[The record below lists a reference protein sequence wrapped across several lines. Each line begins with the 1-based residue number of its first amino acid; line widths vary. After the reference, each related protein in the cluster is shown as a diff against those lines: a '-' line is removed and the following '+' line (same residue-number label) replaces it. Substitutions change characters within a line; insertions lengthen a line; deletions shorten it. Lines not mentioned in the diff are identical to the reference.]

1 MGQRL
6 ALKFGGTSV
15 GSAEAMRQ
23 AAAIV
28 VDLQRQGHQV
38 VVVTS
43 AMSGVTDSLL
53 GSAAAAVGGDRLK
66 VVEHTAGIRAK
77 HEAAADALGLA
88 GDERHLAL
96 DPVTARLGELSL
108 LCDALGVLGEASPR
122 ALDAVG
128 ALGERMSIHLLA
140 AALRQ
145 QGAVAHPVDAAR
157 VVRTD
162 DTFQAAVPLM
172 DETTRLAGHE
182 LVPLLVAGEVPVV
195 TGFIGSTADGVVT
208 TLGRGGSDYSG
219 AIIGAATGADEV
231 WIYTDVDGVM
241 SADPR
246 VVRGVRTLESLSY
259 LEMSEL
265 AYFGAKVLHPRTIL
279 PALERGIPIR
289 IKNTFNPAHPG
300 TLVVGRSD
308 GDRALKGVTAIRAQS
323 LITIA
328 GRGMLGVPGIA
339 ARAFG
344 AVARTGTSVTMISQ
358 ASSEQSI
365 CFLVADK
372 SAATVI
378 EALRREFHHELDRR
392 DIEDISSLEPVVI
405 VTVVGGAIKQT
416 PGVAGRIFGALG
428 TAAIN
433 VIAIAMGSS
442 ECSIS
447 LVVASADAD
456 LAVQALHDLIV
467 AAPQSSGA
475 PVSSTGRAWPPW
487 SAKHCRRTSTAFWPW
502 STATPI
508 GCSPGTATRS
518 WRCSTP
524 SGSPSTA
531 RRSSAA
537 VVSRSTARK
546 SPSCAAWRYGPR
558 TAGAVWAR
566 S

>member
-6 ALKFGGTSV
+6 TVKFGGTSV
-15 GSAEAMRQ
+15 GSGQAMRQ

-28 VDLQRQGHQV
+28 VDLRRQGHQV

-43 AMSGVTDSLL
+43 AMSGVTDLLL
-53 GSAAAAVGGDRLK
+53 GSAAAAVNGDRLK
-66 VVEHTAGIRAK
+66 VVEHTAGIRAM
-77 HEAAADALGLA
+77 HEAAADVLGLA

-96 DPVTARLGELSL
+96 DPITARLGELSL
-108 LCDALGVLGEASPR
+108 LCDALAVLGEASPR

-145 QGAVAHPVDAAR
+145 QGAVAHPIDAAR

-219 AIIGAATGADEV
+219 AIIGAATAADEV

-241 SADPR
+241 TADPR

-265 AYFGAKVLHPRTIL
+265 AYFGAKVLHPKTIL

-365 CFLVADK
+365 CFLMADR

-378 EALRREFHHELDRR
+378 DALRREFHHELDRR

-467 AAPQSSGA
+467 AAPQAPARMSGA
-475 PVSSTGRAWPPW
+475 
-487 SAKHCRRTSTAFWPW
+487 
-502 STATPI
+502 
-508 GCSPGTATRS
+508 
-518 WRCSTP
+518 
-524 SGSPSTA
+524 
-531 RRSSAA
+531 
-537 VVSRSTARK
+537 
-546 SPSCAAWRYGPR
+546 
-558 TAGAVWAR
+558 
-566 S
+566 

>member
-6 ALKFGGTSV
+6 TVKFGGTSV
-15 GSAEAMRQ
+15 GNAEAMRQ

-28 VDLQRQGHQV
+28 VDLRRQGHQV

-43 AMSGVTDSLL
+43 AMSGVTDLLL

-66 VVEHTAGIRAK
+66 VVEHTARIRAM

-88 GDERHLAL
+88 GDQRHLAL
-96 DPVTARLGELSL
+96 DPITARLGELSL
-108 LCDALGVLGEASPR
+108 LCDALAVLGEASPR

-145 QGAVAHPVDAAR
+145 QGAVAHPIDAAR

-219 AIIGAATGADEV
+219 AIIGAATAADEV

-241 SADPR
+241 TADPR

-265 AYFGAKVLHPRTIL
+265 AYFGAKVLHPKTIL

-308 GDRALKGVTAIRAQS
+308 RDRALKGVTAIRAQS

-365 CFLVADK
+365 CFLMADR

-378 EALRREFHHELDRR
+378 DALRREFHHELDRR

-467 AAPQSSGA
+467 AAPQAPARMSGA
-475 PVSSTGRAWPPW
+475 
-487 SAKHCRRTSTAFWPW
+487 
-502 STATPI
+502 
-508 GCSPGTATRS
+508 
-518 WRCSTP
+518 
-524 SGSPSTA
+524 
-531 RRSSAA
+531 
-537 VVSRSTARK
+537 
-546 SPSCAAWRYGPR
+546 
-558 TAGAVWAR
+558 
-566 S
+566 

>member
-6 ALKFGGTSV
+6 TVKFGGTSV
-15 GSAEAMRQ
+15 GNAEAMRQ

-28 VDLQRQGHQV
+28 VDLRRQGHQV

-43 AMSGVTDSLL
+43 AMSGVTDLLL
-53 GSAAAAVGGDRLK
+53 GSAAAAVNGDRLK
-66 VVEHTAGIRAK
+66 VVEHTAGIRAM
-77 HEAAADALGLA
+77 HEAAADVLGLA

-96 DPVTARLGELSL
+96 DPITARLGELSL
-108 LCDALGVLGEASPR
+108 LCDALAVLGEASPR

-145 QGAVAHPVDAAR
+145 QGAVAHPIDAAR

-219 AIIGAATGADEV
+219 AIIGAATAADEV

-241 SADPR
+241 TADPR

-265 AYFGAKVLHPRTIL
+265 AYFGAKVLHPKTIL

-365 CFLVADK
+365 CFLVADR

-378 EALRREFHHELDRR
+378 DALRREFHHELDRR

-467 AAPQSSGA
+467 AAPQAPARMSGA
-475 PVSSTGRAWPPW
+475 
-487 SAKHCRRTSTAFWPW
+487 
-502 STATPI
+502 
-508 GCSPGTATRS
+508 
-518 WRCSTP
+518 
-524 SGSPSTA
+524 
-531 RRSSAA
+531 
-537 VVSRSTARK
+537 
-546 SPSCAAWRYGPR
+546 
-558 TAGAVWAR
+558 
-566 S
+566 

>member
-6 ALKFGGTSV
+6 TVKFGGTSV
-15 GSAEAMRQ
+15 GSGQAMRQ

-28 VDLQRQGHQV
+28 VDLRRQGHQV

-43 AMSGVTDSLL
+43 AMSGVTDLLL
-53 GSAAAAVGGDRLK
+53 GSAAAAVNGDRLK
-66 VVEHTAGIRAK
+66 VVEHTAGIRAM
-77 HEAAADALGLA
+77 HEAAADVLGLA

-96 DPVTARLGELSL
+96 DPITARLGELSL
-108 LCDALGVLGEASPR
+108 LCDALAVLGEASPR

-145 QGAVAHPVDAAR
+145 QGAVAHPIDAAR

-219 AIIGAATGADEV
+219 AIIGAATAADEV

-241 SADPR
+241 TADPR

-265 AYFGAKVLHPRTIL
+265 AYFGAKVLHPKTIL

-365 CFLVADK
+365 CFLVADR

-378 EALRREFHHELDRR
+378 DALRREFHHELDRR

-467 AAPQSSGA
+467 AAPQAPARMSGA
-475 PVSSTGRAWPPW
+475 
-487 SAKHCRRTSTAFWPW
+487 
-502 STATPI
+502 
-508 GCSPGTATRS
+508 
-518 WRCSTP
+518 
-524 SGSPSTA
+524 
-531 RRSSAA
+531 
-537 VVSRSTARK
+537 
-546 SPSCAAWRYGPR
+546 
-558 TAGAVWAR
+558 
-566 S
+566 